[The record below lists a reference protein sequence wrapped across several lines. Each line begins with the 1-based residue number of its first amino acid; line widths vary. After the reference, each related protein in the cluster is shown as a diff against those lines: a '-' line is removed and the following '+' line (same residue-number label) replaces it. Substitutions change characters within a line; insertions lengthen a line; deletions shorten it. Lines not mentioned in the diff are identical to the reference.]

1 MDGVRDGTN
10 NEPSLVHAQSSLCG
24 SGSEIPQLDT
34 VPEKYPG

>member
-24 SGSEIPQLDT
+24 SEIPQLDT